1 MASGCVSTPI
11 RWEQANFLSS
21 SLPVKGI
28 KHRLRMMMRNTN
40 LNEDMMVTGHGFE
53 LRSEGQL
60 AIEGYLQLLKYWQL
74 PLRRSNLHLNLYFR
88 SPHHLLKEDLNGL
101 RYNFTL
107 VARFNFFF
115 NNTNKCAYVF
125 SIYI

>member
-11 RWEQANFLSS
+11 HWEQANFLSS
-21 SLPVKGI
+21 YLPVKGI
-28 KHRLRMMMRNTN
+28 KHRLRMMMLNTN

-74 PLRRSNLHLNLYFR
+74 PLRRSNLHLNFNFR

>member
-28 KHRLRMMMRNTN
+28 KHRLRTMMRNTN
-40 LNEDMMVTGHGFE
+40 LNEDMIVAGHGFE

-60 AIEGYLQLLKYWQL
+60 AIEVICNYLNIGNYHCDDQI
-74 PLRRSNLHLNLYFR
+74 F
-88 SPHHLLKEDLNGL
+88 
-101 RYNFTL
+101 
-107 VARFNFFF
+107 
-115 NNTNKCAYVF
+115 
-125 SIYI
+125 I

>member
-28 KHRLRMMMRNTN
+28 KHRLRMMIRNTN

-53 LRSEGQL
+53 PRSEGHL
-60 AIEGYLQLLKYWQL
+60 AIEGHLQLLKYWPVTIATIKSSFKFVFPQSTSSFKGRFEWITVQFYVSL
-74 PLRRSNLHLNLYFR
+74 PL
-88 SPHHLLKEDLNGL
+88 
-101 RYNFTL
+101 
-107 VARFNFFF
+107 
-115 NNTNKCAYVF
+115 
-125 SIYI
+125 

>member
-1 MASGCVSTPI
+1 
-11 RWEQANFLSS
+11 
-21 SLPVKGI
+21 
-28 KHRLRMMMRNTN
+28 MMRNTN

-53 LRSEGQL
+53 LSSEGQL

-88 SPHHLLKEDLNGL
+88 SPQHLLKEDLNGL